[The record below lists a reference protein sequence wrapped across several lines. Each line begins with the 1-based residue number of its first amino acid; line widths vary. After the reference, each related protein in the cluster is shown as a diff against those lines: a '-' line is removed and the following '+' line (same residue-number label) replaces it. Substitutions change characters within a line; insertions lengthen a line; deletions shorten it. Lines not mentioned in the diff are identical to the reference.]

1 MKAKRQILSLLLA
14 LVMVWQGFSFANA
27 AGSNQDGINLVS
39 SNEEEGA
46 ESSFNSAEKNKL
58 NGIEVAANETATD
71 NLPAVTANEDEQSR
85 LEVESSEDDG
95 PSLLDELFESGV
107 EDTEIPAELL
117 ALAQY
122 TAGGDELT
130 ETDITFSDTTL
141 SFKKE
146 GTAVEENSEVWNYN
160 TLLFSTNFTIKNSV
174 KEKDYFIIQLP
185 KELKYTDTTFPIKN
199 TTDDVIV
206 ANAKYDST
214 TKRLTVTFN
223 DKAKDYPGFKGNL
236 HFSASADESKITNG
250 QKTDLDI
257 KVGNKSIFK
266 REVTYKIKTQE
277 DPLKIWK
284 YNDKNLIEVKD
295 KDGDT
300 HYLFKFNVRIDERNL
315 EKTSASAAG
324 YDNVKLTDT
333 LQGGLSYFD
342 TRNGHSK
349 IVLENPS
356 DADKYAPTITKGI
369 WRSANYENGAWKLAD
384 TDVGENRGNKWL
396 LRDKDNQANT
406 PSADFIKNDD
416 LSYSKDGNSFTI
428 NIGHMAPEDGYEI
441 SYYAEINKAFKT
453 QDAFYNTA
461 EISGTGLKN
470 KPSER
475 KAVVQDAGGAVQSE
489 PLAIKIVKTDDSVPG
504 QPLKGAVFNILKS
517 GNIIETVTTGNNGE
531 ATISGLLLGKYEIV
545 EVTPPVGY
553 EINENNKSQTVDSDA
568 LKRDKTVTVNFI
580 NKKKDDPQPPT
591 PTTPSTPSEIPPVT
605 PGGGGNNPRTPG
617 GGGNTP
623 NNPGGGGNT
632 PNPPTPPSEHPG
644 EVLAAVRTPEGNVL
658 GAERPAVLGVGR
670 GYTKTEDS
678 RNMWINL
685 ALFAIAGLGFCT
697 SLFVGR
703 KKRSSR

>member
-27 AGSNQDGINLVS
+27 AGSNQDEISIVNENVAKVS
-39 SNEEEGA
+39 STADED
-46 ESSFNSAEKNKL
+46 S
-58 NGIEVAANETATD
+58 EVAANTELSEGSSVAEE
-71 NLPAVTANEDEQSR
+71 VSEDADEA
-85 LEVESSEDDG
+85 SEDDG
-95 PSLLDELFESGV
+95 PSLLDELFEAGV
-107 EDTEIPAELL
+107 QDTEIPAELL

-122 TAGGDELT
+122 TAEGDELT

-174 KEKDYFIIQLP
+174 KENDYFIIQLP
-185 KELKYTDTTFPIKN
+185 DELKYTDTTFPIKN
-199 TTDDVIV
+199 TTDDVVV

-277 DPLKIWK
+277 DPLNIWK

-315 EKTSASAAG
+315 VKTSASAAG

-342 TRNGHSK
+342 TRNGHSTIELK
-349 IVLENPS
+349 NPS

-416 LSYSKDGNSFTI
+416 LSYSKDGKSFTI

-470 KPSER
+470 EPSKR

-545 EVTPPVGY
+545 EVTAPVGY
-553 EINENNKSQTVDSDA
+553 EIDENNKSQTVASDV

-678 RNMWINL
+678 RNMWMNL